1 MARKKTPPAAGQ
13 TDTYKHPEATS
24 PLRPDVGMQAQFKK
38 TKPARTY
45 KYDSSLSPALE
56 FDDNNPAREQGEALI
71 REILEAGTLEE
82 AKAAA
87 AKLKALGKPFLNWTG
102 KAEHFSFEIPTLP
115 LFIHERLSTRAII
128 ESLKGHKR
136 QNTLFD
142 LFSDPEHSIADQ
154 LLNAYEH
161 SDKWTNVAV
170 HSLLDLAFPRS
181 SGIGY

>member
-102 KAEHFSFEIPTLP
+102 KAEHFSFEILTLP
-115 LFIHERLSTRAII
+115 LFIHERTPRVLSSNRSRGISGRTR
-128 ESLKGHKR
+128 SLICSATR
-136 QNTLFD
+136 
-142 LFSDPEHSIADQ
+142 SIPSRI
-154 LLNAYEH
+154 NC
-161 SDKWTNVAV
+161 
-170 HSLLDLAFPRS
+170 
-181 SGIGY
+181 